1 MNNTTNNTTNIT
13 NQSEYWQPIDTNNLP
28 NVGQIISDIENGI
41 IEMLTKWDLDPFHTV
56 FCLLIVAILFL
67 IMSQLFVNVTSRS
80 SGIFKP
86 VMYLVVLIVL
96 LLLLGV
102 I

>member
-1 MNNTTNNTTNIT
+1 MNNTTANDTT
-13 NQSEYWQPIDTNNLP
+13 NQSGYWQPIDVSNLP
-28 NVGQIISDIENGI
+28 DVGQIINDVESGI
-41 IEMLTKWDLDPFHTV
+41 IEMLTNWDLDPFHTV

-67 IMSQLFVNVTSRS
+67 IMSQLFVNVTSKS
-80 SGIFKP
+80 SGVFKP

>member
-1 MNNTTNNTTNIT
+1 MNNTTTNNTT
-13 NQSEYWQPIDTNNLP
+13 NQSEYWQPVDVNNLP
-28 NVGQIISDIENGI
+28 DIGKIITDVENGI
-41 IEMLTKWDLDPFHTV
+41 IDLLTGWDLDPFHTL
-56 FCLLIVAILFL
+56 FCLLVVAVLILIL
-67 IMSQLFVNVTSRS
+67 SQGFVHITSKS